1 MNARGL
7 LAVSL
12 LAVAAAA
19 AAQESYPNRP
29 LTMIVPYPPGGFV
42 DLTARPY
49 AAALE
54 KHLKQPVTISNRG
67 GAAGAVGTAATASSR
82 PDGYTIALA
91 ASSISVIP
99 EVDKLFE
106 RKAAFTLDQLA
117 GIALL
122 WTDPIY
128 FVVNADSPSKTIKE
142 LIAAAK
148 QRDGQMSFSSSGL
161 YGAVHLPIEMVLQSA
176 GVKMRHLPTNGGGP
190 AITALLGSHVDMTAG
205 GPAALTSHIKAGKF
219 RGLAGSGAKR
229 HELLPEVPTLMESG
243 FNIEY
248 YVWVGLFSPAGVPD
262 AAQKVLR
269 DAARRSAEDADF
281 KAAMA
286 KLYTPIQFLDA
297 PEFRKFWERDARR
310 LADVVKSVGRIEEKK

>member
-106 RKAAFTLDQLA
+106 RKAA
-117 GIALL
+117 
-122 WTDPIY
+122 IY